1 MNKNVEKVVHPTK
14 IAIIEGEEKS
24 IIVAHTEFDMEPPKD
39 KRKLMDKV
47 DKTKLFSCIYHLA
60 EADVFWQE
68 GFLLLDDNNNQI
80 ESGTDGVYVFCPTA
94 DTYWRKEIEEVMQNV
109 EIHNF
114 KSVQEYAQA
123 VGCANLYS
131 RGLSN
136 IEKIGVAALATGDEA
151 CKTVFDFAK
160 ENKLNV
166 TTAKLYLDYKVKL
179 TDIQGMTM
187 GVIQE
192 ARPELGRTKEEAQEL
207 LNKATEKFGKNA
219 LKRYVIRVVNSLLHK
234 NEDYS
239 IILMLN
245 AINMVTEVE
254 VGKIKDTNSAEK
266 ELIITNILTKWLM
279 NSSKT
284 EEAA

>member
-1 MNKNVEKVVHPTK
+1 MYKNEGKVVHPTK
-14 IAIIEGEEKS
+14 NAIIEGEEKS
-24 IIVAHTEFDMEPPKD
+24 IVVAHTEYDMELPKD
-39 KRKLMDKV
+39 KRNLMDKV
-47 DKTKLFSCIYHLA
+47 DKAKLFSCIYHLA
-60 EADVFWQE
+60 KPDIFWQE
-68 GFLLLDDNNNQI
+68 GFMLLDENNNII
-80 ESGTDGVYVFCPTA
+80 ESGTDDVYVFCPTA
-94 DTYWRKEIEEVMQNV
+94 DTYWRIDIEEVMKHV

-114 KSVQEYAQA
+114 GSVQEYAQA

-136 IEKIGVAALATGDEA
+136 IERIGVAALATGDEA

-166 TTAKLYLDYKVKL
+166 TTAKLYLDYKVKP

-187 GVIQE
+187 GVVQE

-239 IILMLN
+239 IILMLD
-245 AINMVTEVE
+245 AINMVTEAE
-254 VGKIKDTNSAEK
+254 VGTIKDTSSAEK
-266 ELIITNILTKWLM
+266 ELIITNIFTKWLVS
-279 NSSKT
+279 SSKT

>member
-1 MNKNVEKVVHPTK
+1 MNKNEGKVVHPTK
-14 IAIIEGEEKS
+14 NAIIEGEEKS
-24 IIVAHTEFDMEPPKD
+24 IVVAHTEYDMELPKD
-39 KRKLMDKV
+39 KRNLMDKV
-47 DKTKLFSCIYHLA
+47 DKAKLFSCIYHLA
-60 EADVFWQE
+60 KPDIFWQE
-68 GFLLLDDNNNQI
+68 GFMLLDENNNII
-80 ESGTDGVYVFCPTA
+80 ESGTDDVYVFCPTA
-94 DTYWRKEIEEVMQNV
+94 DTYWRIDIEEVMKHV

-114 KSVQEYAQA
+114 GSVQEYAQA

-136 IEKIGVAALATGDEA
+136 IERIGVAALATGDEA

-166 TTAKLYLDYKVKL
+166 TTAKLYLDYKVKP

-187 GVIQE
+187 GVVQE

-239 IILMLN
+239 IILMLD
-245 AINMVTEVE
+245 AINMVTEAE
-254 VGKIKDTNSAEK
+254 VGTIKDTNSAEK
-266 ELIITNILTKWLM
+266 ELIITNIFTKWLVS
-279 NSSKT
+279 SSKT

>member
-1 MNKNVEKVVHPTK
+1 MNKNEGKVVHPTK
-14 IAIIEGEEKS
+14 NAIIEGEEKS
-24 IIVAHTEFDMEPPKD
+24 IVVAHTEYDMELPKD
-39 KRKLMDKV
+39 KRNLMDKV
-47 DKTKLFSCIYHLA
+47 DKAKLFSCIYHLA
-60 EADVFWQE
+60 KPDIFWQE
-68 GFLLLDDNNNQI
+68 GFMLLDENNNII
-80 ESGTDGVYVFCPTA
+80 ESGTDDVYVFCPTA
-94 DTYWRKEIEEVMQNV
+94 DTYWRIDIEEVMKHV

-114 KSVQEYAQA
+114 GSVQEYAQA

-136 IEKIGVAALATGDEA
+136 IERIGVAALATGDEA

-166 TTAKLYLDYKVKL
+166 TTAKLYLDYKVKP

-187 GVIQE
+187 GVVQE

-234 NEDYS
+234 NNDYS
-239 IILMLN
+239 LIQMLD
-245 AINMVTEVE
+245 AINMVTDVE
-254 VGKIKDTNSAEK
+254 VDTIKDTNSAEK

-279 NSSKT
+279 SRSKT